1 MPIDELIKV
10 LNEHIQKEIENIINN
25 AQAERDKIIS
35 EAKKQIDEEFENE
48 KEKIYEEFEKKL
60 SLQKLSIESENR
72 RKVNEKFTETFN
84 EIYNE
89 TVTQVKNILIS
100 LNDKENFILAILEKI
115 VDNLPDSFN
124 KSSIEIILSKSDYES
139 LSKRVE
145 SLLKNKGIEG
155 KITYSE
161 IEGGI
166 IVKVGKLSIDSSLE
180 RIISMFKPLIVNLIY
195 KHLPKSGY

>member
-10 LNEHIQKEIENIINN
+10 LNEDIQNEIENILKN
-25 AQAERDKIIS
+25 AQAEKDKIIS

-48 KEKIYEEFEKKL
+48 KEKISGEFEKTL

-89 TVTQVKNILIS
+89 TITQIKNMLIS
-100 LNDKENFILAILEKI
+100 LKDKENFILAILGKI
-115 VDNLPDSFN
+115 VDNLPDSLN
-124 KSSIEIILSKSDYES
+124 KSNIEVILSKSDYES
-139 LSKRVE
+139 LYKKVE
-145 SLLKNKGIEG
+145 SLLKTKGIEG

-166 IVKVGKLSIDSSLE
+166 IVKVGKLSIDNSLD
-180 RIISMFKPLIVNLIY
+180 RIISMFKPVIINLIY